1 MKTENANVERTLL
14 LAVAYEEGDKGQA
27 NYIVDIPKGS
37 TVTETAFC
45 VNVVIR
51 CLIRD
56 GIIKDSKEFVDY
68 VLKYLDNKQYS
79 EVR

>member
-1 MKTENANVERTLL
+1 MEEANIERKLL
-14 LAVAYEEGDKGQA
+14 LAVAFEEAEDGTA

-51 CLIRD
+51 CLIKD
-56 GIIKDSKEFVDY
+56 KIIEKPSDFLDY
-68 VLKYLDNKQYS
+68 VTKYLNEPQYG
-79 EVR
+79 ETK

>member
-1 MKTENANVERTLL
+1 MEKENIERKLL
-14 LAVAYEEGDKGQA
+14 LAVAFEEGDDGQA

-51 CLIRD
+51 CLIKD
-56 GIIKDSKEFVDY
+56 KIIEKPSDFLDY
-68 VLKYLDNKQYS
+68 VTKYLNEPQYG
-79 EVR
+79 ETK